1 MTCEAAAIG
10 YKECPKTPHMPLGGR
25 NLCPAHWALEMK
37 KRAEK
42 IKEEG
47 FGE

>member
-1 MTCEAAAIG
+1 MTCDAAAIG
-10 YKECPKTPHMPLGGR
+10 YPECEKNGHMPLSGR
-25 NLCPAHWALEMK
+25 NLCPHHWALEMK

-47 FGE
+47 I